1 MTVEYEPELRI
12 VYPEQSLR
20 SYGGPLMQSLS
31 ISWHVATSSKR
42 IVQTAVVNSWQYV
55 RIVHI

>member
-1 MTVEYEPELRI
+1 MTVEYELELRI

-20 SYGGPLMQSLS
+20 SYVGPLMQSLS

-42 IVQTAVVNSWQYV
+42 IVQTSVVDSWQYV